1 MKDRAYAKINLS
13 LDVFNIREDG
23 YHDLLSIMLSIDF
36 YDELEISIDTQD
48 SFSCNRHFIRY
59 NEKNS
64 IYKMISL
71 IKERYGIKDG
81 ANSYQL
87 SFSPVS
93 SITGAEGFRL
103 NYAVSPDTV
112 RSRTNP

>member
-23 YHDLLSIMLSIDF
+23 YHDLLSIMLPIDF

-48 SFSCNRHFIRY
+48 SFSCNRRFIRY

-71 IKERYGIKDG
+71 IKERYGIKDHHKI
-81 ANSYQL
+81 
-87 SFSPVS
+87 V
-93 SITGAEGFRL
+93 L
-103 NYAVSPDTV
+103 NKVIPTQAGLGGGTADAASTL
-112 RSRTNP
+112 RIF